1 MIAVFGTGAVIG
13 LALFSSLLSWSLER
27 YEQLMLAGLIGLMA
41 GSLRV
46 LWPWPNGTGSEES
59 TDGAALALPRG
70 DVLVPIVLAV
80 VAAVAIIVVAHLAG
94 DRTSAEPVI
103 PADIEA

>member
-1 MIAVFGTGAVIG
+1 
-13 LALFSSLLSWSLER
+13 
-27 YEQLMLAGLIGLMA
+27 MLAGLIGLMV

-70 DVLVPIVLAV
+70 DVWWPVALGVL
-80 VAAVAIIVVAHLAG
+80 AAVAIVVVARVAG

-103 PADIEA
+103 PADVI